1 MRKRFVYF
9 VLFPFLLAG
18 LIVFLFID
26 RWVEL
31 GLETAGEKLA
41 GAKVEIDGLHV
52 VLIPIGIRWEK
63 MQVADPDDG
72 WRNLFET
79 RHVEFAL
86 NAGQLLRNKYIVESM
101 EIHEL
106 IVGTKRTT
114 DGSIPR
120 APDIPGAG
128 GKGSSFTALARDVLD
143 NTVEKTPLM
152 NLNLTRGGLN
162 ADSLIKA
169 LDIRTLRSLDSVRQH
184 VLTASRQWETVA
196 GEFESSRKQ
205 LTDLEA
211 RVTAINPSQLNNAQA
226 VASALATADD
236 AVKGIT
242 EINTTFAGRKESI
255 ERDVRTLSSSLAD
268 VEKIAADDYAR
279 LKGMARLPNLNSS
292 GIARMLVG
300 EEMYTRALTCLRW
313 IDAARDHLTSPREG
327 PGKEAPPRL
336 KGQDIRFPEDRA
348 YPKFWVKR
356 ALVSGGTDSSTAAEY
371 IHARGEITNITDNQ
385 RVTGSPMTASLKG
398 LEGGGRAFALT
409 ANFDRTKETPFDEYT
424 AVLDGVPLA
433 AFRLGNSGF
442 LDATLSGAKMK
453 SSVKVRVPGSLF
465 DATSSITLGGFTVRF
480 NGEPKNFFETI
491 VRETLQ
497 GIDALNVDLHL
508 WNSGGGFDVALSTDL
523 DSRISERV
531 QGILGAEVAKA
542 QADLKKKF
550 DNVIAGKRAEV
561 EHLVTAKRAE
571 IEKQLAA
578 FQSLVDQKLA
588 TVEAKKTE
596 LANRLEKEKQGK
608 VNDLLKGIL
617 KK

>member
-9 VLFPFLLAG
+9 VLLPLLLVG

-31 GLETAGEKLA
+31 GLETAGEHLA

-52 VLIPIGIRWEK
+52 TLMPIGIRWEK

-79 RHVEFAL
+79 RGVEFAL

-101 EIHEL
+101 QIHEF
-106 IVGTKRTT
+106 IVGTKRST

-120 APDIPGAG
+120 APELPGAG
-128 GKGSSFTALARDVLD
+128 GQGSSFTALARDVLD
-143 NTVEKTPLM
+143 TTVEKTPLL

-196 GEFESSRKQ
+196 GEFELSRKQ

-211 RVTAINPSQLNNAQA
+211 RVMAINPSQLNNVQA

-236 AVKGIT
+236 AVKGVT
-242 EINTTFAGRKESI
+242 EIKTTFAGRKASI
-255 ERDVRTLSSSLAD
+255 ERDVKTLSSSLAD
-268 VEKIAADDYAR
+268 VEKVTADDFAR
-279 LKGMARLPNLNSS
+279 LKRMAQLPNLNSS

-300 EEMYTRALTCLRW
+300 EEMYARALSSLRW
-313 IDAARDHLTSPREG
+313 IDVARNHITSPRERNG
-327 PGKEAPPRL
+327 EEKPARL
-336 KGQDIRFPEDRA
+336 KGQDIRFSTDRA
-348 YPKFWVKR
+348 YPKFWVKK
-356 ALVSGGTDSSTAAEY
+356 ALLSGGTDSTTAAEY
-371 IHARGEITNITDNQ
+371 IHARGEITNITDDQ
-385 RVTGSPMTASLKG
+385 RVTGSPMTASLRG
-398 LEGGGRAFALT
+398 VGEGGRAFSLSAI
-409 ANFDRTKETPFDEYT
+409 FDRTKETPFDEYT

-442 LDATLSGAKMK
+442 LDATLSGAKMH
-453 SSVKVRVPGSLF
+453 SSMKVTVPGSLF
-465 DATSSITLGGFTVRF
+465 DATSSLVLGGFGVRF
-480 NGEPKNFFETI
+480 NGEPKNFLETI

-497 GIDALNVDLHL
+497 GIGALNVDLHL

-531 QGILGAEVAKA
+531 QGFLGAEYAKA
-542 QADLKKKF
+542 QADLKRKF
-550 DNVIAGKRAEV
+550 DDVIAGKRAEV
-561 EHLVTAKRAE
+561 EHLMTAKRAE
-571 IEKQLAA
+571 IEQQLGA

-588 TVEAKKTE
+588 MVEAKKTE
-596 LANRLEKEKQGK
+596 LAGRLEKEKQGK
-608 VNDLLKGIL
+608 VNDLLKGII